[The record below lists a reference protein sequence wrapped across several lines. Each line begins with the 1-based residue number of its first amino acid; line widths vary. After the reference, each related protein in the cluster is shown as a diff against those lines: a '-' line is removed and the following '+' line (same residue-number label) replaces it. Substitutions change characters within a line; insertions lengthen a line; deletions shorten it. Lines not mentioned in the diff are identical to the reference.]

1 MSFFSDFMPHGH
13 CYAWTPSILW
23 ASVASD
29 VIIAISYFSIPIAL
43 LYFMRKR
50 EDLPFSWI
58 FALFG
63 LFILACGTGH
73 VFEVWNTWHG
83 AYGGQAVV
91 KVITAVASIG
101 TAAVLWP
108 LLPRALALP
117 SPRQLSEANESLRA
131 EIQTREQAERTLQEQ
146 ARELGVA
153 RDAAQAAN
161 RAKSQFLANMS
172 HEIRTPLNA
181 VIGLSEILLD
191 TDLTEGQRDHL
202 RTVIDSGDVL
212 LTVVNDILDY
222 SRIEAGKIELESV
235 AFDLDDVV
243 GDTLRSL
250 AVRAEHKG
258 LELLCQLDADV
269 PRALRGDPGRLRQVI
284 ANLVSNAITFTEHGE
299 VEVRVAREPD
309 GLLRFSVRDT
319 GMGIDPADID
329 RLFESF
335 EQADKSST
343 RRFGGTGLGLSI
355 SRGLVELLGGTIGA
369 QSAPGAGSTFTFTA
383 RFEDL
388 EASPGEPPREVVPVA
403 GSRVLIVDDNPTNR
417 VILFTLARRWGMEP
431 VPCASGGRGAVG
443 AAAGAGGRRSD
454 SARAARPA
462 HAGDGRLRTRR
473 ADPRRPV
480 ARRPRDR
487 AAHLRGHGP
496 GPAPLRA
503 AAHRR
508 ADHEAGQGVRAA
520 TTWWRA
526 RSATARAARRA
537 PGPRAPSAIAAA
549 RGAGASRVAPQ
560 RILLVEDSVP
570 NQKVAL
576 AMLQSQGHTVVV
588 ANDGQRGARA
598 VRRPGVRRDPDGHP
612 DAGHGRL
619 RVHGRDPLRG
629 GAHGRAHPDHR
640 DDRARARRRPREVPR
655 GGHGRL
661 RLEADPPRGPVP
673 RARVGDRSGAQRGR
687 LLERAVPDRRRSRS
701 AARDR
706 RGVRHRDAREPG
718 ATARDDRVGRV
729 AARSGGSRTPRR
741 ARCARSARSRR
752 TRSPRASSSWPRWT
766 TAAPPPSSS
775 AHEERGRERRRRARA
790 VRGDGRDGH
799 RAPRARA
806 RESAAQCRSRRVGG
820 ASTGSI
826 R

>member
-1 MSFFSDFMPHGH
+1 MEFFSEFMPHGH

-23 ASVASD
+23 ASVVSD
-29 VIIAISYFSIPIAL
+29 VTIAISYFSIPVAL
-43 LYFMRKR
+43 LYFTRKR

-63 LFILACGTGH
+63 VFILACGTGH

-91 KVITAVASIG
+91 KMITAVASIG
-101 TAAVLWP
+101 TAVVLWP

-117 SPRQLSEANESLRA
+117 SPHQLSAANDSLRE
-131 EIQTREQAERTLQEQ
+131 EIRIREQTERALHDQ

-181 VIGLSEILLD
+181 VIGLSEILIES
-191 TDLTEGQRDHL
+191 DLSEAQRDHL

-222 SRIEAGKIELESV
+222 SRIEAGKIDLESV

-250 AVRAEHKG
+250 AVRAENKG

-299 VEVRVAREPD
+299 VEVRVERASD

-355 SRGLVELLGGTIGA
+355 SRGLVERLGGRI
-369 QSAPGAGSTFTFTA
+369 SAKSALGAGSTFAFTA
-383 RFEDL
+383 RFEELPAPADDPQR
-388 EASPGEPPREVVPVA
+388 EAVPLA

-431 VPCASGGRGAVG
+431 LPCSSADEALTVLRASRADGARIPLLLLDLHMPVMDGFALAAKIRSDPSFDDLAIVLLTSAGMAPDLRHCEQLRIAARIMKPVKEYELHDVVARVLGHRPVPITGHVQVVRRASASGV
-443 AAAGAGGRRSD
+443 
-454 SARAARPA
+454 
-462 HAGDGRLRTRR
+462 
-473 ADPRRPV
+473 
-480 ARRPRDR
+480 
-487 AAHLRGHGP
+487 
-496 GPAPLRA
+496 
-503 AAHRR
+503 
-508 ADHEAGQGVRAA
+508 
-520 TTWWRA
+520 
-526 RSATARAARRA
+526 
-537 PGPRAPSAIAAA
+537 PSLP
-549 RGAGASRVAPQ
+549 PQ

-576 AMLQSQGHTVVV
+576 AILQSHGHTVVV
-588 ANDGQRGARA
+588 ANDGQEAVGLFSAQEFDAILMDIQMPSMDGFTCTAAIRSTEAGTDRHIPIVAMTAHALAGDREKCLAAGMDDYVSKPIRREELFRALGAAITPQRGLVDFSGVLSQLNNDREALREIVRA
-598 VRRPGVRRDPDGHP
+598 YVDETRENLERLPAEIASGAWGEVRRLAHTVK
-612 DAGHGRL
+612 
-619 RVHGRDPLRG
+619 
-629 GAHGRAHPDHR
+629 GAMRMFRAEGALDLAQQLEQIHEL
-640 DDRARARRRPREVPR
+640 DDK
-655 GGHGRL
+655 
-661 RLEADPPRGPVP
+661 
-673 RARVGDRSGAQRGR
+673 SGAAELYLRMKASVESVTEVLGR
-687 LLERAVPDRRRSRS
+687 FADT
-701 AARDR
+701 
-706 RGVRHRDAREPG
+706 GVLD
-718 ATARDDRVGRV
+718 
-729 AARSGGSRTPRR
+729 SG
-741 ARCARSARSRR
+741 
-752 TRSPRASSSWPRWT
+752 
-766 TAAPPPSSS
+766 
-775 AHEERGRERRRRARA
+775 
-790 VRGDGRDGH
+790 
-799 RAPRARA
+799 APR
-806 RESAAQCRSRRVGG
+806 
-820 ASTGSI
+820 
-826 R
+826 

>member
-1 MSFFSDFMPHGH
+1 MNFFSEFMPHGH

-29 VIIAISYFSIPIAL
+29 VIIAISYFSIPVAL

-73 VFEVWNTWHG
+73 IFEVWNTWHG
-83 AYGGQAVV
+83 AYGGQAVI

-101 TAAVLWP
+101 TATVLWP

-153 RDAAQAAN
+153 RDAAQAAS

-191 TDLTEGQRDHL
+191 TDLSEGQRDHL

-222 SRIEAGKIELESV
+222 SRIEAGKIELENV

-299 VEVRVAREPD
+299 VEVRVTREPG

-335 EQADKSST
+335 EQADKSSS

-355 SRGLVELLGGTIGA
+355 SRGLVALLGGTIGA
-369 QSAPGAGSTFTFTA
+369 QSTPGVGSTFTFTA

-388 EASPGEPPREVVPVA
+388 RG
-403 GSRVLIVDDNPTNR
+403 G
-417 VILFTLARRWGMEP
+417 ARR
-431 VPCASGGRGAVG
+431 
-443 AAAGAGGRRSD
+443 
-454 SARAARPA
+454 
-462 HAGDGRLRTRR
+462 
-473 ADPRRPV
+473 
-480 ARRPRDR
+480 
-487 AAHLRGHGP
+487 
-496 GPAPLRA
+496 
-503 AAHRR
+503 
-508 ADHEAGQGVRAA
+508 
-520 TTWWRA
+520 
-526 RSATARAARRA
+526 
-537 PGPRAPSAIAAA
+537 AAA
-549 RGAGASRVAPQ
+549 RGRAGGRVARADRGRQPHQ
-560 RILLVEDSVP
+560 PGDPVHARA
-570 NQKVAL
+570 AL
-576 AMLQSQGHTVVV
+576 G
-588 ANDGQRGARA
+588 DGARA
-598 VRRPGVRRDPDGHP
+598 VRV
-612 DAGHGRL
+612 
-619 RVHGRDPLRG
+619 
-629 GAHGRAHPDHR
+629 
-640 DDRARARRRPREVPR
+640 RRPRR
-655 GGHGRL
+655 CRCSGRK
-661 RLEADPPRGPVP
+661 R
-673 RARVGDRSGAQRGR
+673 RAGAG
-687 LLERAVPDRRRSRS
+687 SRS
-701 AARDR
+701 CCSICTCR
-706 RGVRHRDAREPG
+706 RW
-718 ATARDDRVGRV
+718 TA
-729 AARSGGSRTPRR
+729 
-741 ARCARSARSRR
+741 
-752 TRSPRASSSWPRWT
+752 SSWPRRSAPIPRST
-766 TAAPPPSSS
+766 TSRSCCSRPPAWRRTWAAASSCGS
-775 AHEERGRERRRRARA
+775 PRG
-790 VRGDGRDGH
+790 
-799 RAPRARA
+799 
-806 RESAAQCRSRRVGG
+806 S
-820 ASTGSI
+820 
-826 R
+826 

>member
-1 MSFFSDFMPHGH
+1 VIDVEFFNEFMPHGH

-23 ASVASD
+23 ASVLSD
-29 VIIAISYFSIPIAL
+29 ATIAFSYFSIPVAL

-63 LFILACGTGH
+63 VFILACGTGH

-101 TAAVLWP
+101 TASVLWP

-117 SPRQLSEANESLRA
+117 SPRQLTEANESLRA
-131 EIQTREQAERTLQEQ
+131 EISIREQAERALQVQ
-146 ARELGVA
+146 ARELGEA

-181 VIGLSEILLD
+181 VIGLSEILID
-191 TDLTEGQRDHL
+191 SDLSEGQRDHL

-284 ANLVSNAITFTEHGE
+284 ANLVANAITFTEHGE
-299 VEVRVAREPD
+299 VEVRVERAEQ

-319 GMGIDPADID
+319 GMGIDPADIE

-335 EQADKSST
+335 EQADKSSS

-355 SRGLVELLGGTIGA
+355 SRGLVELLGGKIDA
-369 QSAPGAGSTFTFTA
+369 RSALGVGSTFTFTA
-383 RFEDL
+383 RFEELPVPL
-388 EASPGEPPREVVPVA
+388 EEPQRESVPLS

-417 VILFTLARRWGMEP
+417 MILFTLARRWGMEP
-431 VPCASGGRGAVG
+431 VQCSSAEEALSLLRASRTDGPRIPLLLLDLHMPETDGFGLAEKV
-443 AAAGAGGRRSD
+443 RSD
-454 SARAARPA
+454 PSLDDLSILLLTSAGMAPDLRRCEQLRIAARIMKPVKEYEL
-462 HAGDGRLRTRR
+462 HDV
-473 ADPRRPV
+473 V
-480 ARRPRDR
+480 ARVLGHRSSAPSGHVQTVHR
-487 AAHLRGHGP
+487 ASKRNGP
-496 GPAPLRA
+496 GGPAL
-503 AAHRR
+503 
-508 ADHEAGQGVRAA
+508 E
-520 TTWWRA
+520 
-526 RSATARAARRA
+526 
-537 PGPRAPSAIAAA
+537 
-549 RGAGASRVAPQ
+549 PQ

-576 AMLQSQGHTVVV
+576 AMLQSHGHTVVV
-588 ANDGQRGARA
+588 ANDGNEA
-598 VRRPGVRRDPDGHP
+598 VGLFNAQEFDAILMDIQMPGMDGFACTAAIRSIEAGSDRHIPIVAMTAHALAGDREKCLAAGMDDYVSKPIRRDE
-612 DAGHGRL
+612 L
-619 RVHGRDPLRG
+619 F
-629 GAHGRAHPDHR
+629 RAL
-640 DDRARARRRPREVPR
+640 AA
-655 GGHGRL
+655 
-661 RLEADPPRGPVP
+661 AISPPRGLVDFSGVLSQLGNDREALRDIVQAYIDETRENLERLPAAIASGEWSEVRRLAHTVKGAMRMF
-673 RARVGDRSGAQRGR
+673 RAEAAQGLAQR
-687 LLERAVPDRRRSRS
+687 LEQLSGQEDRTGAAELCLHMKAAVE
-701 AARDR
+701 AVIEVLARFADT
-706 RGVRHRDAREPG
+706 GALDPG
-718 ATARDDRVGRV
+718 A
-729 AARSGGSRTPRR
+729 PR
-741 ARCARSARSRR
+741 
-752 TRSPRASSSWPRWT
+752 
-766 TAAPPPSSS
+766 
-775 AHEERGRERRRRARA
+775 
-790 VRGDGRDGH
+790 
-799 RAPRARA
+799 
-806 RESAAQCRSRRVGG
+806 
-820 ASTGSI
+820 
-826 R
+826 

>member
-1 MSFFSDFMPHGH
+1 VTVGFFSEFMPHGH

-23 ASVASD
+23 ASVTSD
-29 VIIAISYFSIPIAL
+29 VIIAISYFSIPVAL

-73 VFEVWNTWHG
+73 IFEVWNTWNG

-91 KVITAVASIG
+91 KVVTAVASIG
-101 TAAVLWP
+101 TATVLWP

-117 SPRQLSEANESLRA
+117 SPQQLSVVNESLRA
-131 EIQTREQAERTLQEQ
+131 EIHTREQAEHTLQEQ

-153 RDAAQAAN
+153 RDAAQAAS

-191 TDLTEGQRDHL
+191 TDLSEGQRDHL

-235 AFDLDDVV
+235 PFDLDDVV

-250 AVRAEHKG
+250 AVRAENKG

-299 VEVRVAREPD
+299 VDVRVVREAG

-319 GMGIDPADID
+319 GMGIESGDIE

-335 EQADKSST
+335 EQADKSSS

-355 SRGLVELLGGTIGA
+355 SRGLVTLLGGTIAA
-369 QSAPGAGSTFTFTA
+369 QSTPGVGSTFTFTA
-383 RFEDL
+383 KFEDL
-388 EASPGEPPREVVPVA
+388 QVVPGELPREVVPVA

-431 VPCASGGRGAVG
+431 VPCASGVEALSVLRQEK
-443 AAAGAGGRRSD
+443 AGGGRIPLMLLDLHMPAMDGFELATQIRGDAALDDLAIVLLTSAGMAPDLARCEQLRITARILKPVKEYELYDVVARALGHPSSSSASAPIRMRRS
-454 SARAARPA
+454 AILGA
-462 HAGDGRLRTRR
+462 H
-473 ADPRRPV
+473 
-480 ARRPRDR
+480 
-487 AAHLRGHGP
+487 
-496 GPAPLRA
+496 
-503 AAHRR
+503 
-508 ADHEAGQGVRAA
+508 
-520 TTWWRA
+520 
-526 RSATARAARRA
+526 SAT
-537 PGPRAPSAIAAA
+537 G
-549 RGAGASRVAPQ
+549 RVAPQ

-576 AMLQSQGHTVVV
+576 AMLQSQGHAVVV
-588 ANDGQRGARA
+588 ANDGQEALGLFGAQEFDAILMDIQMPGMDGFACTAAIRSAEAHTGAHIPIIAMTAHALAGDREKCLAAGMDDYVAKPIRRDDLFRA
-598 VRRPGVRRDPDGHP
+598 LTTAVEQAHSVVDFTNVLSQLGDDREALREIVAAYVTETRENLERLPATIASGTWREVRRLAHTTKSAMRAFGAVE
-612 DAGHGRL
+612 
-619 RVHGRDPLRG
+619 
-629 GAHGRAHPDHR
+629 AHGLAQSLEQLAEM
-640 DDRARARRRPREVPR
+640 DD
-655 GGHGRL
+655 
-661 RLEADPPRGPVP
+661 
-673 RARVGDRSGAQRGR
+673 
-687 LLERAVPDRRRSRS
+687 RS
-701 AARDR
+701 AAAELFSRMKTEVEGVVAVLARFTETGEIETGAR
-706 RGVRHRDAREPG
+706 R
-718 ATARDDRVGRV
+718 
-729 AARSGGSRTPRR
+729 
-741 ARCARSARSRR
+741 
-752 TRSPRASSSWPRWT
+752 
-766 TAAPPPSSS
+766 
-775 AHEERGRERRRRARA
+775 
-790 VRGDGRDGH
+790 
-799 RAPRARA
+799 
-806 RESAAQCRSRRVGG
+806 
-820 ASTGSI
+820 
-826 R
+826 